1 MQVGLFYTHFYNG
14 FFNLTVYMGTPEIN
28 TYRYKSFFLN
38 IHVIVHSKNVPELLN
53 YSPINGHP
61 GFVSLLQTIL
71 K

>member
-1 MQVGLFYTHFYNG
+1 MGLFYTHFYNG
-14 FFNLTVYMGTPEIN
+14 FLNLTIYMGTIEIN

-38 IHVIVHSKNVPELLN
+38 INIIVYSKNVPQLFN
-53 YSPINGHP
+53 YSPTNGHP

>member
-1 MQVGLFYTHFYNG
+1 
-14 FFNLTVYMGTPEIN
+14 MGTIEIN

-38 IHVIVHSKNVPELLN
+38 INIIVYSKNVPQLFN
-53 YSPINGHP
+53 YSPTNGHP